1 MSKFLVNY
9 FKSDKVFHNL
19 FLDNLETVIETHPN
33 LTQEQK
39 DKLIKPFYE
48 FYEFPKRMHKKTD
61 DVLMP
66 VFKTAQDKFGL
77 LTKIEPLEKETTWG
91 HITY

>member
-1 MSKFLVNY
+1 MSKVNY
-9 FKSDKVFHNL
+9 FKSDKIFHNL

-33 LTQEQK
+33 LTRKQK

-48 FYEFPKRMHKKTD
+48 FYELPKKMHKKTD

-66 VFKTAQDKFGL
+66 VFKTVEDKFGL
-77 LTKIEPLEKETTWG
+77 LTVIKPLEENNE
-91 HITY
+91 